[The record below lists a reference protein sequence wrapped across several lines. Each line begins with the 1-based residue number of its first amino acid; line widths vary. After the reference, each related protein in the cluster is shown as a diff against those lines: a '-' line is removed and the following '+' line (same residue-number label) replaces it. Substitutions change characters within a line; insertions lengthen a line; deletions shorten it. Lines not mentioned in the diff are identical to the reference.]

1 MRQGATQA
9 ADAGGRI
16 RFNGSARLA
25 AIAEPGRPRLISAE
39 QSNAS
44 IAYGDTLI
52 LKLYRR
58 LQAGVQPDI
67 EVARFLTEETGF
79 TASPALLGTIDWVA
93 DDGTVTT
100 LAAAS
105 EFVRNQG
112 DAWSYVTG
120 ALERDLE
127 ARAIGLA
134 DPDAAGG
141 PVLTGPLDLGATL
154 GRRTAEL
161 HLALASGAPGT
172 GFAAEPLTRAD
183 LDALVAGTLRE
194 TGQQFDRLVRH
205 LDGLDPAD
213 RALAERVLAARP
225 AFEARIA
232 AARGMRPSGGR
243 CRIHGD
249 YHLGQVLVVETDV
262 AIIDFEGEPARSLAE
277 RTVRTS
283 PLRDVAGMLRS
294 FDYALWTAIRRRIEM
309 GADPDRTLAV
319 AEDWRRE
326 TQGAFLDAWRA
337 AMRGSVLA
345 PESAGLEGAL
355 LDLFLIAKAAH
366 EVGYEL
372 ASRPDWIAI
381 PLRGLLALI
390 DDAGGA
396 R

>member
-1 MRQGATQA
+1 
-9 ADAGGRI
+9 
-16 RFNGSARLA
+16 
-25 AIAEPGRPRLISAE
+25 
-39 QSNAS
+39 
-44 IAYGDTLI
+44 
-52 LKLYRR
+52 
-58 LQAGVQPDI
+58 
-67 EVARFLTEETGF
+67 
-79 TASPALLGTIDWVA
+79 
-93 DDGTVTT
+93 
-100 LAAAS
+100 
-105 EFVRNQG
+105 
-112 DAWSYVTG
+112 
-120 ALERDLE
+120 
-127 ARAIGLA
+127 
-134 DPDAAGG
+134 
-141 PVLTGPLDLGATL
+141 
-154 GRRTAEL
+154 
-161 HLALASGAPGT
+161 
-172 GFAAEPLTRAD
+172 
-183 LDALVAGTLRE
+183 
-194 TGQQFDRLVRH
+194 
-205 LDGLDPAD
+205 
-213 RALAERVLAARP
+213 
-225 AFEARIA
+225 
-232 AARGMRPSGGR
+232 
-243 CRIHGD
+243 
-249 YHLGQVLVVETDV
+249 VVETDV